1 VARNTY
7 SVQMGDAG
15 VERHASTGAARRTAG
30 SRAVVLGAGIA
41 GLLSAQVL
49 SDFYDSVIVLE
60 RDHLPDHPVHRK
72 GVPQGR
78 HLHQFLTR
86 GTQVLGELFP
96 GILDDLV
103 AAGAVINDPSRIYTR
118 VGRYEL
124 SCAGTLADPEA
135 LQYYQASRPFME
147 FHVRRRVGA
156 LGNVTFLDGH
166 EVLEPITTADA
177 VTGVRVTN
185 RDTDH
190 STILDADLVVDALGR
205 ASRTPEF
212 LQCNGFSAPPVKH
225 AAATWAYS
233 SQLMNI
239 PDGHIGQRMASI
251 VDHAS
256 TATRLLLLAYEH
268 NTWILAVGHAVG
280 QGDPPSDF
288 TELLATAQRCMPA
301 TIVAGLRDATP
312 IGDIAIFRNTA
323 AKWRRYDQMPDFP
336 AGVMVAGDALC
347 TLDPIWGQ
355 GMTMA
360 AMQALTLRDCLR
372 TGSPDLP
379 RRFFATAARHIGPT
393 WAMNQANDRAP
404 LPDGALGAL
413 RERISKWTT
422 NAALNAATSD
432 ITLTERLFRVANL
445 VDPPSRLQDPTLLPR
460 IFLANLR
467 HPRGQRLDDSRH
479 RPSDHRG

>member
-15 VERHASTGAARRTAG
+15 VERHASTGAAMRTAG
-30 SRAVVLGAGIA
+30 SRAVVLGAGVA

-103 AAGAVINDPSRIYTR
+103 AAGAVINDPSRIY
-118 VGRYEL
+118 
-124 SCAGTLADPEA
+124 
-135 LQYYQASRPFME
+135 ASRPFME

-190 STILDADLVVDALGR
+190 STILDTDLVVDALGR

-233 SQLMNI
+233 SHLMNI
-239 PDGHIGQRMASI
+239 PDGHIAQRMASI

-288 TELLATAQRCMPA
+288 AELLATAQRFMPP

-323 AKWRRYDQMPDFP
+323 AKWRRYDQMPHFP
-336 AGVMVAGDALC
+336 AGIMVAGDALC

-372 TGSPDLP
+372 TGYPDLP

-404 LPDGALGAL
+404 LADGAPVAL

-467 HPRGQRLDDSRH
+467 HPRGQRLADDLIE
-479 RPSDHRG
+479 